1 MSNVSDS
8 IKAAIDLANGS
19 YKSGYDEGYR
29 EGFNE
34 GLQAASDLIA
44 GKSAE
49 QVIVER
55 QSKGTDVL

>member
-1 MSNVSDS
+1 MNKTSDS

-29 EGFNE
+29 VGFNE
-34 GLQAASDLIA
+34 GLQAAAELIG

-49 QVIVER
+49 QIIAER
-55 QSKGTDVL
+55 QAKQAS

>member
-1 MSNVSDS
+1 MSTVPDS

-19 YKSGYDEGYR
+19 YKSGYDEGHR
-29 EGFNE
+29 KGFSE
-34 GLQAASDLIA
+34 GLQAAADLIA

-49 QVIVER
+49 QIIVER